1 MPAHV
6 PTVAFIHPRLWMPT
20 TWRAVSCLMVFV
32 FVMNL
37 HKCYVVSVH
46 VDFTLIR
53 SGLAEESSADR
64 GSRRVKV

>member
-1 MPAHV
+1 MSYLV
-6 PTVAFIHPRLWMPT
+6 
-20 TWRAVSCLMVFV
+20 VFV

-46 VDFTLIR
+46 VDFILIR

-64 GSRRVKV
+64 GSRRVKVWRAG